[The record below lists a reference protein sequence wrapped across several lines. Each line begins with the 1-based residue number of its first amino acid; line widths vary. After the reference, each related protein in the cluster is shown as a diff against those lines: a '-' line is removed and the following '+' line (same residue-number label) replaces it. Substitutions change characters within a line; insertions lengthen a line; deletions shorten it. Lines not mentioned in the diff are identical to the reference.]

1 MTPQPADSVRPAAE
15 AVVADDTGLDI
26 KDLIG
31 ILRRRKTVII
41 STVLLV
47 TTLAVL
53 VGLQV
58 TRKYTATA
66 LVMIDPNQSRVVDVE
81 SVIQGLGTD
90 ASTVESQMRIIGS
103 RFQLERLAENLGI
116 FQDPEFNVALR
127 NPDRDVQMQV
137 EGPFESLLS
146 WIPDE
151 WLVATGIAAEP
162 VDAVNDEAPILQHEA
177 TIEAF
182 SDRLKVT
189 PEGRS
194 YVIKLAFTSEDPKK
208 AARVVNAAA
217 DLYVSTLLD
226 EKVTKTDRASAWL
239 AERLDELRAE
249 TKAAEN
255 AVEQYRTEHGI
266 NDASGVLTLNEQ
278 RLYNVN
284 QRLSEL
290 RADYAGSQAKLTQI
304 RDMRSQGLKALQ
316 AVPEVLQSQVII
328 DLRARETEL
337 LKEESE
343 LRSTFGS
350 KHPAIVSIQEEKATL
365 ERKIDA
371 EVQRITKTIENDS
384 EVIASRIAALE
395 QQVKEVSGD
404 TSLDRE
410 VAVRLH
416 ELERDADASR
426 NLYNMFLQRYKET
439 ADQQD
444 LIEADA
450 KVVSTAAPPSEPST
464 PGPKLFGAVGFTAS
478 IMMGALLALLLER
491 FDSGLRSAKQVEQT
505 LGLPALGLVPR
516 LARLKRNQKPHQYL
530 LSKPLSAYAESVR
543 AIYTSLQLSNV
554 DEPPQ
559 VVLVTSSLP
568 QEGKT
573 TLSLSLATFAA
584 SSGQRVLLMD
594 LDLRHPSVHRD
605 LGVTPTEGLVEY
617 MAGERDLDDV
627 IVHNDTANLWYLPV
641 KRQTANP
648 TDLLG
653 SKKMKA
659 LFALLRE
666 RFDFIVLD
674 TAPLLGV
681 TDTKVVS
688 RFADKVLFAMQWD
701 KTSKDTAVNAL
712 SHMREA
718 KGHMAGVV
726 LTQVDVRKH
735 AQYGYGDVGQYY
747 GKYQKYYVN

>member
-1 MTPQPADSVRPAAE
+1 MTPQPADSARPAAE
-15 AVVADDTGLDI
+15 TVVADDSGLDI

-31 ILRRRKTVII
+31 ILRRRKTVIL

-66 LVMIDPNQSRVVDVE
+66 LVMIDPSQSKVVDVE

-90 ASTVESQMRIIGS
+90 ASTVESQMRIISS

-116 FQDPEFNVALR
+116 FDDPEFNAALR

-137 EGPFESLLS
+137 EGPFEALFS

-162 VDAVNDEAPILQHEA
+162 VDAVNDEAPVLQHEA

-182 SDRLKVT
+182 GNQLKVT

-194 YVIKLAFTSEDPKK
+194 YVIKLAFTSEDSKK

-217 DLYVSTLLD
+217 DLYVSTLLN

-239 AERLDELRAE
+239 AERLDELRTE
-249 TKAAEN
+249 TKTAEN
-255 AVEQYRTEHGI
+255 AVEQYRAEHGI
-266 NDASGVLTLNEQ
+266 NDVNGVTLNEQ
-278 RLYNVN
+278 RLFNVN

-290 RADYAGSQAKLTQI
+290 RADYAGSQAKLSQI

-316 AVPEVLQSQVII
+316 AVPEVLQSAVII
-328 DLRARETEL
+328 NLRDRETQL

-350 KHPAIVSIQEEKATL
+350 KHPSIVSIQEEKATL

-371 EVQRITKTIENDS
+371 EVERITKTIENDS

-395 QQVKEVSGD
+395 QQIKEVSGD

-410 VAVRLH
+410 VAVKLH

-450 KVVSTAAPPSEPST
+450 KVVSTAAPPSNPST

-478 IMMGALLALLLER
+478 LMLGALLALLLER
-491 FDSGLRSAKQVEQT
+491 FDNGLRSAKQVEQT

-516 LARLKRNQKPHQYL
+516 LVRLKRNQKPHQYL
-530 LSKPLSAYAESVR
+530 MAKPLSAYAESLR

-554 DEPPQ
+554 DDPPQ

-605 LGVTPTEGLVEY
+605 LGVAPTEGLVEY
-617 MAGERDLDDV
+617 MAGERELDDV
-627 IVHNDTANLWYLPV
+627 LVHNDTANLWYLPV

-653 SKKMKA
+653 SQKMKA

-712 SHMREA
+712 AHIREA
-718 KGHMAGVV
+718 RGQMAGVV